1 VLTAFA
7 VGYAVCLSAASEA
20 GKVAGRSIDDLG
32 VLVLLI
38 PALFIFAGVL
48 AFAVRRSNAT
58 VEIARARVPFQS
70 RGQVEVESRLP
81 NLAPE
86 MDATE

>member
-7 VGYAVCLSAASEA
+7 LGCAICLSAVSEA

-58 VEIARARVPFQS
+58 VEIAQARVPFQS
-70 RGQVEVESRLP
+70 RGHEELEPRLP
-81 NLAPE
+81 NLTPE
-86 MDATE
+86 MDATK